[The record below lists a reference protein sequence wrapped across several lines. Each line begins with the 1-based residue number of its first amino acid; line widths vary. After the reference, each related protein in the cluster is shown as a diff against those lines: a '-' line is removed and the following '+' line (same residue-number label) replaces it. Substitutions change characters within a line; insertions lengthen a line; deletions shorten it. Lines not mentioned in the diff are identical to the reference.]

1 MKLLKSVYHWILSWT
16 GSVFY
21 GKPSRE
27 MFVIGVTGTKGK
39 STTLE
44 MINTVLKKAGKKTA
58 LLSSVKKEINGEVK
72 KNNSS
77 NTMPGRWSL
86 QKFLYK
92 SFRAGCQYVLVE
104 VTSQGVVQH
113 RHKFIDWDGAVF
125 LNLHPE
131 HIESHGSYEN
141 YREAKLDFF
150 RYLSKS
156 KKNKK
161 YFFVNK
167 EDSES
172 ARFGKVGENINNGK
186 VTFFSRDDVYRQAE
200 EIKEEK
206 NPDWLKAD
214 FNLDNLAAAT
224 AVTKSIS
231 IDNEIIWNAFSE
243 FNGVE
248 GRMDFVQHKPFKV
261 LVDYAHTP
269 DSLRDLYRNL
279 RELNSFK
286 ENSNLICVFGS
297 AGGGR
302 DKWKRPELGKV
313 AGSYCDKIILTSED
327 PYNEDPESIALDI
340 QKGISETDFDK
351 DKVDIEVDRKKA
363 IKKAIDEANEG
374 DVVSITGIGSQGYF
388 HNSEGKIDWN
398 EKKIVKEILN
408 NK

>member
-1 MKLLKSVYHWILSWT
+1 MKLLRSIYHWILSWT

-58 LLSSVKKEINGEVK
+58 LISSIKKEINSEVEK
-72 KNNSS
+72 NSS
-77 NTMPGRWSL
+77 LNTMPGRWSL
-86 QKFLYK
+86 QKFLHK

-156 KKNKK
+156 KKDKK
-161 YFFVNK
+161 YFFINK

-172 ARFGKVGENINNGK
+172 AKFGKVAENIDKGEVN
-186 VTFFSRDDVYRQAE
+186 FFSRDDVYKQAE
-200 EIKEEK
+200 KIKENK
-206 NPDWLKAD
+206 DHDWLKAD
-214 FNLDNLAAAT
+214 FNLDNLAAAV
-224 AVTKSIS
+224 AVVKSRS
-231 IDNEIIWNAFSE
+231 INDEVIWKAFNEFD
-243 FNGVE
+243 GVE
-248 GRMDFVQHKPFKV
+248 GRMDFVQYKPFKV

-279 RELNSFK
+279 RELDDFK
-286 ENSNLICVFGS
+286 EGSNLICVFGS

-313 AGSYCDKIILTSED
+313 AGSYCDRIILTSED
-327 PYNEDPESIALDI
+327 PYDEDPKSIALDI
-340 QKGISETDFDK
+340 QKGILESDLSEDN
-351 DKVDIEVDRKKA
+351 ISININRKEA
-363 IKKAIDEANEG
+363 IKKAIKEAEEK
-374 DVVSITGIGSQGYF
+374 DVVAITGIGSQDYF
-388 HNSEGKIDWN
+388 YNSEGKIDWN
-398 EKKIVKEILN
+398 EKKIVKKVLN
-408 NK
+408 DK

>member
-1 MKLLKSVYHWILSWT
+1 MKLLRSIYHWILSWT

-58 LLSSVKKEINGEVK
+58 LLSSVKQEIDGDIK

-77 NTMPGRWSL
+77 NTMPGRWRL
-86 QKFLYK
+86 QKFLHE

-113 RHKFIDWDGAVF
+113 RHKFIDWDVAVF

-141 YREAKLDFF
+141 YREAKLNFF

-156 KKNKK
+156 KKDKR
-161 YFFVNK
+161 YFFINK

-172 ARFGKVGENINNGK
+172 AKFGQVAEDIQNGEVN
-186 VTFFSRDDVYRQAE
+186 FFSRDDVYKQAE
-200 EIKEEK
+200 KIKENK
-206 NPDWLKAD
+206 NLDWLKAD

-224 AVTKSIS
+224 AVARSRS
-231 IDNEIIWNAFSE
+231 IDSETIWEAFNEFD
-243 FNGVE
+243 GVE
-248 GRMDFVQHKPFKV
+248 GRMDFIQHKPFKV
-261 LVDYAHTP
+261 LIDYAHTP
-269 DSLRDLYRNL
+269 DSLRALYRNL
-279 RELNSFK
+279 RESDDFNDD
-286 ENSNLICVFGS
+286 SNLICVFGS

-313 AGSYCDKIILTSED
+313 AGSYCNEIILTSED
-327 PYNEDPESIALDI
+327 PYDEDPESIALDI
-340 QKGISETDFDK
+340 QKGVLESDFSEEKISIDTN
-351 DKVDIEVDRKKA
+351 RRKA
-363 IKKAIDEANEG
+363 IEKAIREAQKG
-374 DVVSITGIGSQGYF
+374 DTVVITGIGSQGYF
-388 HNSEGKIDWN
+388 HTSEGKIDWD
-398 EKKIVKEILN
+398 EKEIVKETLS